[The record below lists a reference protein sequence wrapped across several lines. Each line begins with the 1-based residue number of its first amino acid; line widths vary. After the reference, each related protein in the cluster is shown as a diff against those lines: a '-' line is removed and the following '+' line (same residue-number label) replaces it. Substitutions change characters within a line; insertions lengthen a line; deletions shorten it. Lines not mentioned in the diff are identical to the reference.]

1 MAISLDTQD
10 IEQRNPRPAGPT
22 RLCMPGLQMRMPE
35 ILLLLIMMLL
45 LLMMLLEILLL
56 LMAMLLQLLGI
67 LMRLL
72 EILFLLMVMLLLL
85 LGILMMLLVLALM
98 LWQGQAGLH
107 SSFQLMPIWDLK
119 LGCLRLRISL

>member
-10 IEQRNPRPAGPT
+10 IEQRNTRRAGPT

-56 LMAMLLQLLGI
+56 LMAMLL
-67 LMRLL
+67 
-72 EILFLLMVMLLLL
+72 
-85 LGILMMLLVLALM
+85 LMMMLALM

-107 SSFQLMPIWDLK
+107 SSFQLMPIWGLQ
-119 LGCLRLRISL
+119 LRYLRLRIAL